1 MQSKITREEVRHVA
15 HLARLDLS
23 EAEEA
28 VMTEQMN
35 SLLQYM
41 ETLNTVDT
49 SNVEP
54 TTHAIQNRNVFRPDR
69 VLGSLH
75 REAALANAPEKDQ
88 TCFVVPKVI

>member
-15 HLARLDLS
+15 RLARLELS
-23 EAEEA
+23 EDDEV
-28 VMTEQMN
+28 VMTHQMN
-35 SLLQYM
+35 TILEYM
-41 ETLNTVDT
+41 DALNTVDT
-49 SNVEP
+49 TGIAP

-88 TCFVVPKVI
+88 TCFIVPKVI

>member
-1 MQSKITREEVRHVA
+1 MQSKISREEVRHVA
-15 HLARLDLS
+15 HLARLDLP
-23 EAEEA
+23 EADE
-28 VMTEQMN
+28 VLVTEQMN

-41 ETLNTVDT
+41 DALNTVDT

-75 REAALANAPEKDQ
+75 REAALANAPETDR
-88 TCFVVPKVI
+88 TSFIVPKVI

>member
-54 TTHAIQNRNVFRPDR
+54 MTHAIQNRNVFRPDR

-75 REAALANAPEKDQ
+75 REAALANAPETDQ
-88 TCFVVPKVI
+88 TSFIVPRVI